1 MSVSVLGIRHHGP
14 GSARSL
20 RDELERLKPD
30 VVLIE
35 GPPEADELVTLA
47 HDPDLQPPVALL
59 AHVPGEPST
68 AAFWPFAVF
77 SPEWQAI
84 RHAVAAGVPVRF
96 CDLPAVHSLASRPG
110 ASGHTEPGET
120 GDTGPA
126 GPARP
131 REGEAPEGAGERG
144 PDAKVPGSPGE
155 TTDGERD
162 DDTDEV
168 APEAVRIDPIGALAR
183 AAGYDDPERWWEDAV
198 EHRGDTPFHMIAQA
212 MEAVREGHVADE
224 YEARRE
230 AFMRRTIRRAVKDGF
245 ERIVVV
251 CGAWHV
257 PALAGTAR
265 EGAPWGAGLPTVKA
279 DDALLRGLPKV
290 KAEMTWVPWTYGRL
304 AAWSG
309 YGAGVTSPGWYHHLF
324 ASPDRPVERWLT
336 GAAGVLREEDLP
348 VSSAHV
354 IEAVRLAES
363 LAVLR
368 GRPLAGLAEVT
379 EAVRA
384 VLCEGDDL
392 PVELIQRRMVVG
404 ERLGQVPDA
413 TPMVPLQRHLREEQ
427 RRVRLKP
434 EALDREYDLDLRKP
448 LDLERSRLLHR
459 LRLLG
464 VGWGTPQESRG
475 KGTFRESWSLA
486 WRPEFDIDLIEAGA
500 WGTTVPAAAA
510 ARVRDL
516 AQGGGAPGQGTRGRP
531 PGPGGGPGTAGPG
544 GTGPGAPAPGGS
556 GPGGSGPGGAGGS
569 GGMSGGG
576 AAGGVTLAGLTGLV
590 ERCLLAD
597 LPEAL
602 PYVLDALSERA
613 ALDGDVTHL
622 MAALP
627 AMVRAQRYGDVRG
640 TPATGLATI
649 VEAMLTRIC
658 VGLGGAVTG
667 LDDDAARDLIRHVDA
682 VHAAV
687 ALLDIGP
694 ARPAGP
700 RALGG
705 SGENDG
711 SRGKGGSGGNDGSGE
726 GGLSE
731 GAGPEAAGSEEAGS
745 GGAGADGSRGPEGAG
760 FGGAGADG
768 SRVSE
773 GAGADG
779 SWGPGG
785 SAGSGEETPRG
796 RWLVALRGASGRA
809 DLHGLIEGRLTR
821 ILLDAADLDT
831 AEVGRRMSRAMSAGH
846 PPARAAAWIE
856 GFLSG
861 GGLLLVHDP
870 RLLGLVDEWLTG
882 LAPETFVDVLPLLRR
897 TFGAFAAPERR
908 SIGARVRSLGAGT
921 GGPAPDAEDF
931 DEERAAAA
939 VRTVLAILGPTIA
952 EPTIPGRTGSADG

>member
-1 MSVSVLGIRHHGP
+1 MSVSVLGVRHHGP

-30 VVLIE
+30 IVLIE
-35 GPPEADELVTLA
+35 GPPEADGLVELA
-47 HDPDLQPPVALL
+47 KDPGLEPPVALL
-59 AHVPGEPST
+59 AHVPGEPSK

-84 RHAVAAGVPVRF
+84 RHAVEAGIPVRF
-96 CDLPAVHSLASRPG
+96 CDLPAAHSLAAER
-110 ASGHTEPGET
+110 EE
-120 GDTGPA
+120 PA
-126 GPARP
+126 GPEEEGAQDGAPGDEGRDAEPRGRRP
-131 REGEAPEGAGERG
+131 EDGAGPERREGAGQAGEREPLAEGPRDGQGLERREGGGQAGEREPSAEGPRDGQG
-144 PDAKVPGSPGE
+144 PDSGMP
-155 TTDGERD
+155 
-162 DDTDEV
+162 
-168 APEAVRIDPIGALAR
+168 AVRADPIGTLAR
-183 AAGYDDPERWWEDAV
+183 AAGYDDPERWWEDVV
-198 EHRGDTPFHMIAQA
+198 EHRGDTPFQVIAEA
-212 MEAVREGHVADE
+212 MAAVREGHVADA

-245 ERIVVV
+245 ERIAVV

-257 PALAGTAR
+257 PALAGPSR
-265 EGAPWGAGLPTVKA
+265 EGAAWGTGLPTVKA

-324 ASPDRPVERWLT
+324 ASADRPVERWLT
-336 GAAGVLREEDLP
+336 AAAGVLREEDLP

-354 IEAVRLAES
+354 IEAVRLTQS

-379 EAVRA
+379 EAARA

-404 ERLGQVPDA
+404 ERLGHVPDA

-427 RRVRLKP
+427 RRLKLKP
-434 EALDREYDLDLRKP
+434 EALDREHDLDLRKP

-464 VGWGTPQESRG
+464 VEWGTPQESRS
-475 KGTFRESWSLA
+475 KGTFRESWTLA
-486 WRPEFDIDLIEAGA
+486 WRPEFDIELIEASA
-500 WGTTVPAAAA
+500 WGTTVPAAAG

-516 AQGGGAPGQGTRGRP
+516 ADGGRP
-531 PGPGGGPGTAGPG
+531 PGPARGAAGP
-544 GTGPGAPAPGGS
+544 
-556 GPGGSGPGGAGGS
+556 GPGGAP
-569 GGMSGGG
+569 
-576 AAGGVTLAGLTGLV
+576 AGVSLAGLTGLV

-597 LPEAL
+597 LPDAL
-602 PYVLDALSERA
+602 PYVLDALSARA
-613 ALDGDVTHL
+613 ALDSDVTHL

-640 TPATGLATI
+640 TPATGLAAI
-649 VEAMLTRIC
+649 VDALLTRVC

-667 LDDDAARDLIRHVDA
+667 LDDDAARDLLRHIDG

-687 ALLDIGP
+687 ALLDG
-694 ARPAGP
+694 A
-700 RALGG
+700 
-705 SGENDG
+705 SGT
-711 SRGKGGSGGNDGSGE
+711 
-726 GGLSE
+726 
-731 GAGPEAAGSEEAGS
+731 EAPQA
-745 GGAGADGSRGPEGAG
+745 
-760 FGGAGADG
+760 
-768 SRVSE
+768 
-773 GAGADG
+773 
-779 SWGPGG
+779 
-785 SAGSGEETPRG
+785 
-796 RWLVALRGASGRA
+796 RWLATLRGASGRS

-821 ILLDAADLDT
+821 ILLDAGDLD
-831 AEVGRRMSRAMSAGH
+831 ADQVGPRMSRAMSAGH

-861 GGLLLVHDP
+861 GGLLLVHDA
-870 RLLGLVDEWLTG
+870 RLLALIDGWLTG

-908 SIGARVRSLGAGT
+908 SIGSRVRSLTTGAAP
-921 GGPAPDAEDF
+921 GGEDVAEL
-931 DEERAAAA
+931 DEERAEAA
-939 VRTVLAILGPTIA
+939 VRTVLMILGKTEA
-952 EPTIPGRTGSADG
+952 E

>member
-1 MSVSVLGIRHHGP
+1 MSVSVLGVRHHGP

-20 RDELERLKPD
+20 SRELERLKPD
-30 VVLIE
+30 IVLIE
-35 GPPEADELVTLA
+35 GPPEADVLVELA
-47 HDPDLQPPVALL
+47 KDPGLEPPVALL
-59 AHVPGEPST
+59 AHVPGEPAK

-84 RHAVAAGVPVRF
+84 RHAVGAGVPVRF
-96 CDLPAVHSLASRPG
+96 CDLPAVHSLASDPEEPEDPGESGEPGEERRVGAPPDAGAEGARPEG
-110 ASGHTEPGET
+110 TRPEGTEPGNEDP
-120 GDTGPA
+120 GNEGLADEGP
-126 GPARP
+126 R
-131 REGEAPEGAGERG
+131 AGEG
-144 PDAKVPGSPGE
+144 PDAGAS
-155 TTDGERD
+155 
-162 DDTDEV
+162 
-168 APEAVRIDPIGALAR
+168 AVRTDPIGTLAR
-183 AAGYDDPERWWEDAV
+183 AAGYDDPERWWEDVV
-198 EHRGDTPFHMIAQA
+198 EHRGDTPFQVIAEA
-212 MEAVREGHVADE
+212 MAAVREGHVADAR
-224 YEARRE
+224 EARRE

-245 ERIVVV
+245 ERIAVV

-257 PALAGTAR
+257 PALAGTSA
-265 EGAPWGAGLPTVKA
+265 EDAAWGAGLPTVKA

-324 ASPDRPVERWLT
+324 ASADRPVERWLT
-336 GAAGVLREEDLP
+336 AAAGVLREEDLP

-354 IEAVRLAES
+354 IEAVRLTQS

-392 PVELIQRRMVVG
+392 PVELVQRRMVVG
-404 ERLGQVPDA
+404 ERLGRVPDA

-427 RRVRLKP
+427 RRLKLKP

-464 VGWGTPQESRG
+464 VDWGRPQESRS
-475 KGTFRESWSLA
+475 KGTFRESWTLT
-486 WRPEFDIDLIEAGA
+486 WRPEFDIDLIEASA
-500 WGTTVPAAAA
+500 WGTTVPAAAV

-516 AQGGGAPGQGTRGRP
+516 ADGGRLSGQAAPQAGAGS
-531 PGPGGGPGTAGPG
+531 
-544 GTGPGAPAPGGS
+544 S
-556 GPGGSGPGGAGGS
+556 GPASRGGREATPGVS
-569 GGMSGGG
+569 
-576 AAGGVTLAGLTGLV
+576 LAGLTGLV

-602 PYVLDALSERA
+602 PYVLDALSARA
-613 ALDGDVTHL
+613 ALDSDVTHL

-649 VEAMLTRIC
+649 VDALLSRIC

-667 LDDDAARDLIRHVDA
+667 LDDDAARDLLRHIDG

-687 ALLDIGP
+687 ALLDG
-694 ARPAGP
+694 AADEEAP
-700 RALGG
+700 RA
-705 SGENDG
+705 
-711 SRGKGGSGGNDGSGE
+711 
-726 GGLSE
+726 
-731 GAGPEAAGSEEAGS
+731 
-745 GGAGADGSRGPEGAG
+745 
-760 FGGAGADG
+760 
-768 SRVSE
+768 
-773 GAGADG
+773 
-779 SWGPGG
+779 
-785 SAGSGEETPRG
+785 
-796 RWLVALRGASGRA
+796 RWPATLRAVSGRS
-809 DLHGLIEGRLTR
+809 DLHGLIEGRLIR
-821 ILLDAADLDT
+821 ILLDAGDLDT
-831 AEVGRRMSRAMSAGH
+831 ASVDSRMSRAMSAGH

-861 GGLLLVHDP
+861 GGLLLVHDA
-870 RLLGLVDEWLTG
+870 RLLSLVDGWLTG

-908 SIGARVRSLGAGT
+908 SIGSRVRSLASGT
-921 GGPAPDAEDF
+921 VPDAAGVAEF
-931 DEERAAAA
+931 DDGRAAAA
-939 VRTVLAILGPTIA
+939 VRTVLMILGKTEGA
-952 EPTIPGRTGSADG
+952 

>member
-47 HDPDLQPPVALL
+47 GDPGLQPPVALL

-110 ASGHTEPGET
+110 TGAHPEP
-120 GDTGPA
+120 GDTGD
-126 GPARP
+126 GPAAP
-131 REGEAPEGAGERG
+131 PEGEAPEGAGDRR
-144 PDAKVPGSPGE
+144 PDAKVPGSPGAATGDE
-155 TTDGERD
+155 GNGDTDG
-162 DDTDEV
+162 DTDDAPDDA

-427 RRVRLKP
+427 RRVKLKP

-464 VGWGTPQESRG
+464 VDWGTPRESRS

-516 AQGGGAPGQGTRGRP
+516 ADGGAATGPAPRGGAS
-531 PGPGGGPGTAGPG
+531 GPGAGAPGTAGPG
-544 GTGPGAPAPGGS
+544 RA
-556 GPGGSGPGGAGGS
+556 GGARGAS
-569 GGMSGGG
+569 GGAS
-576 AAGGVTLAGLTGLV
+576 GGVTLAVLTGLV

-602 PYVLDALSERA
+602 PYVLDALSARA

-640 TPATGLATI
+640 TPATGLVTI

-667 LDDDAARDLIRHVDA
+667 LDDDAARDLIRHIDA

-687 ALLDIGP
+687 ALLDTGP
-694 ARPAGP
+694 ARQ
-700 RALGG
+700 
-705 SGENDG
+705 
-711 SRGKGGSGGNDGSGE
+711 DGSGE
-726 GGLSE
+726 G
-731 GAGPEAAGSEEAGS
+731 
-745 GGAGADGSRGPEGAG
+745 
-760 FGGAGADG
+760 
-768 SRVSE
+768 
-773 GAGADG
+773 
-779 SWGPGG
+779 
-785 SAGSGEETPRG
+785 EETPQE
-796 RWLVALRGASGRA
+796 RWLTALRGASGRA

-831 AEVGRRMSRAMSAGH
+831 AEVGRRMSLAMSAGH
-846 PPARAAAWIE
+846 PAARAAAWIE

-908 SIGARVRSLGAGT
+908 SIGSRVRSLGTAGT
-921 GGPAPDAEDF
+921 GGPAREAEDF

-939 VRTVLAILGPTIA
+939 VRTVLAILGPAISG
-952 EPTIPGRTGSADG
+952 PTISEGTGSTDG

>member
-35 GPPEADELVTLA
+35 GPPEADELVELA
-47 HDPDLQPPVALL
+47 RDPDLQPPVALL

-110 ASGHTEPGET
+110 ATGHAEPGET
-120 GDTGPA
+120 GDTESAEPQ
-126 GPARP
+126 
-131 REGEAPEGAGERG
+131 EGAGTGG
-144 PDAKVPGSPGE
+144 PAAKTPGSRGE
-155 TTDGERD
+155 AAHDGETDGETGGGTSGE
-162 DDTDEV
+162 TDG
-168 APEAVRIDPIGALAR
+168 ATPEAVRVDPIGALAR

-198 EHRGDTPFHMIAQA
+198 EHRGDTPFHMIAEA

-230 AFMRRTIRRAVKDGF
+230 AFMRRTIRRAVRDGF

-257 PALAGTAR
+257 PALVGTSR

-324 ASPDRPVERWLT
+324 TSPDRPVERWLT

-404 ERLGQVPDA
+404 ERLGQVPDT

-427 RRVRLKP
+427 RRVKLKP

-516 AQGGGAPGQGTRGRP
+516 ADGGGTPGTATGGGASGAA
-531 PGPGGGPGTAGPG
+531 PGPGGGGPGTAGPG
-544 GTGPGAPAPGGS
+544 SG
-556 GPGGSGPGGAGGS
+556 GPGGSAGPGG
-569 GGMSGGG
+569 MS
-576 AAGGVTLAGLTGLV
+576 GGVTLAGLTGLV

-602 PYVLDALSERA
+602 PHVLDALSARA

-640 TPATGLATI
+640 TPATGLVTI

-667 LDDDAARDLIRHVDA
+667 LDDDAARDLIRHIDA

-687 ALLDIGP
+687 ALLDTGP
-694 ARPAGP
+694 AHP
-700 RALGG
+700 
-705 SGENDG
+705 DG
-711 SRGKGGSGGNDGSGE
+711 SE
-726 GGLSE
+726 
-731 GAGPEAAGSEEAGS
+731 
-745 GGAGADGSRGPEGAG
+745 
-760 FGGAGADG
+760 
-768 SRVSE
+768 
-773 GAGADG
+773 
-779 SWGPGG
+779 
-785 SAGSGEETPRG
+785 EETPRG

-870 RLLGLVDEWLTG
+870 RLLGLVDDWLTG

-908 SIGARVRSLGAGT
+908 SIGSRVRSLGAGT
-921 GGPAPDAEDF
+921 DALAPDEEGF

-939 VRTVLAILGPTIA
+939 VRTVLTILGPTIS
-952 EPTIPGRTGSADG
+952 GRTGSADG

>member
-20 RDELERLKPD
+20 RDELERLRPD
-30 VVLIE
+30 IVLIE
-35 GPPEADELVTLA
+35 GPPEADGLVELA
-47 HDPDLQPPVALL
+47 KDPGLEPPVALL
-59 AHVPGEPST
+59 AYVPGEPSK

-84 RHAVAAGVPVRF
+84 RHAVEAGVPVRF
-96 CDLPAVHSLASRPG
+96 CDLPAAHSLASRPEE
-110 ASGHTEPGET
+110 EPGE
-120 GDTGPA
+120 GRAPDTAPEDAGPEDGRPADRRGPA
-126 GPARP
+126 GHAPGTEP
-131 REGEAPEGAGERG
+131 PEGEGPQAGM
-144 PDAKVPGSPGE
+144 P
-155 TTDGERD
+155 
-162 DDTDEV
+162 
-168 APEAVRIDPIGALAR
+168 AVRTDPIGTLAR
-183 AAGYDDPERWWEDAV
+183 AAGYDDPERWWEDVV
-198 EHRGDTPFHMIAQA
+198 EHRGDTPFRVIAEA
-212 MEAVREGHVADE
+212 MAAVRDGHVADA

-245 ERIVVV
+245 ERIAVV

-257 PALAGTAR
+257 PALAGTAE
-265 EGAPWGAGLPTVKA
+265 EGAGWGAGLPTVKA
-279 DDALLRGLPKV
+279 DDELLRGLPKV

-324 ASPDRPVERWLT
+324 ASADRPVERWLT
-336 GAAGVLREEDLP
+336 AAAGVLREEDLP

-354 IEAVRLAES
+354 IEAVRLTQS

-404 ERLGQVPDA
+404 ERLGHVPDA

-427 RRVRLKP
+427 RRLRLKP
-434 EALDREYDLDLRKP
+434 EALDREHDLDLRRP

-464 VGWGTPQESRG
+464 VDWGTPQESRS
-475 KGTFRESWSLA
+475 KGTFRESWTLA
-486 WRPEFDIDLIEAGA
+486 WRPEFDVDLIEAGA

-516 AQGGGAPGQGTRGRP
+516 ADGGQPAGPTSQGAAGQGPAGPVPGAPGGRAAAP
-531 PGPGGGPGTAGPG
+531 AGP
-544 GTGPGAPAPGGS
+544 S
-556 GPGGSGPGGAGGS
+556 
-569 GGMSGGG
+569 
-576 AAGGVTLAGLTGLV
+576 LAGLTGLV

-597 LPEAL
+597 LPDAL
-602 PYVLDALSERA
+602 PYVLDALSARA
-613 ALDGDVTHL
+613 ALDSDVTHL

-640 TPATGLATI
+640 TPATGLAAI
-649 VEAMLTRIC
+649 VDALLTRVC

-667 LDDDAARDLIRHVDA
+667 LDDDAARDLLRHIDGVQ
-682 VHAAV
+682 AAV
-687 ALLDIGP
+687 ALLDG
-694 ARPAGP
+694 A
-700 RALGG
+700 
-705 SGENDG
+705 S
-711 SRGKGGSGGNDGSGE
+711 
-726 GGLSE
+726 
-731 GAGPEAAGSEEAGS
+731 GAGSPQ
-745 GGAGADGSRGPEGAG
+745 
-760 FGGAGADG
+760 
-768 SRVSE
+768 
-773 GAGADG
+773 
-779 SWGPGG
+779 
-785 SAGSGEETPRG
+785 T
-796 RWLVALRGASGRA
+796 RWLAALRGACGRS

-821 ILLDAADLDT
+821 ILLDAGDLD
-831 AEVGRRMSRAMSAGH
+831 ADQVGPRMSRAMSAGH

-861 GGLLLVHDP
+861 GGLLLVHDA
-870 RLLGLVDEWLTG
+870 RLLALIDGWLTG

-908 SIGARVRSLGAGT
+908 SIGSRVRSLVTGAVPG
-921 GGPAPDAEDF
+921 AEGVAEL

-939 VRTVLAILGPTIA
+939 VRTVLMILGKA
-952 EPTIPGRTGSADG
+952 EAE

>member
-1 MSVSVLGIRHHGP
+1 MSVSVLGVRHHGP

-30 VVLIE
+30 IVLIE
-35 GPPEADELVTLA
+35 GPPEADGLVELA
-47 HDPDLQPPVALL
+47 KDPGLEPPVALL
-59 AHVPGEPST
+59 AHVPGEPSK

-84 RHAVAAGVPVRF
+84 RHAVEAGIPVRF
-96 CDLPAVHSLASRPG
+96 CDLPAAHSLAAER
-110 ASGHTEPGET
+110 EE
-120 GDTGPA
+120 PA
-126 GPARP
+126 GP
-131 REGEAPEGAGERG
+131 GEEGAQDGAPGDAGRDAEPQERRPEDGPG
-144 PDAKVPGSPGE
+144 PDSGMP
-155 TTDGERD
+155 
-162 DDTDEV
+162 
-168 APEAVRIDPIGALAR
+168 AVRTDPIGTLAR
-183 AAGYDDPERWWEDAV
+183 AAGYDDPERWWEDVV
-198 EHRGDTPFHMIAQA
+198 EHRGDTPFQVIAEA
-212 MEAVREGHVADE
+212 MAAVREGHVADA

-245 ERIVVV
+245 ERIAVV

-257 PALAGTAR
+257 PALAGPSR
-265 EGAPWGAGLPTVKA
+265 EGAAWGAGLPTVKA

-324 ASPDRPVERWLT
+324 ASADRPVERWLT
-336 GAAGVLREEDLP
+336 AAAGVLREEDLP

-354 IEAVRLAES
+354 IEAVRLTQS

-379 EAVRA
+379 EAARA

-404 ERLGQVPDA
+404 ERLGHVPDA

-427 RRVRLKP
+427 RRLKLKP
-434 EALDREYDLDLRKP
+434 EALDREHDLDLRKP

-464 VGWGTPQESRG
+464 VEWGTPQESRS
-475 KGTFRESWSLA
+475 KGTFRESWTLA
-486 WRPEFDIDLIEAGA
+486 WRPEFDIELIEASA
-500 WGTTVPAAAA
+500 WGTTVPAAAG

-516 AQGGGAPGQGTRGRP
+516 ADGGRP
-531 PGPGGGPGTAGPG
+531 PGPARGAAGP
-544 GTGPGAPAPGGS
+544 
-556 GPGGSGPGGAGGS
+556 GPGGAP
-569 GGMSGGG
+569 
-576 AAGGVTLAGLTGLV
+576 AGVSLAGLTGLV

-597 LPEAL
+597 LPDAL
-602 PYVLDALSERA
+602 PYVLDVLSARA
-613 ALDGDVTHL
+613 ALDSDVTHL

-649 VEAMLTRIC
+649 VDALLTRVC

-667 LDDDAARDLIRHVDA
+667 LDDDAARDLLRHIDG

-687 ALLDIGP
+687 ALLDG
-694 ARPAGP
+694 A
-700 RALGG
+700 
-705 SGENDG
+705 SGT
-711 SRGKGGSGGNDGSGE
+711 
-726 GGLSE
+726 
-731 GAGPEAAGSEEAGS
+731 EAPQA
-745 GGAGADGSRGPEGAG
+745 
-760 FGGAGADG
+760 
-768 SRVSE
+768 
-773 GAGADG
+773 
-779 SWGPGG
+779 
-785 SAGSGEETPRG
+785 
-796 RWLVALRGASGRA
+796 RWLATLRGASGRS

-821 ILLDAADLDT
+821 ILLDAGDLD
-831 AEVGRRMSRAMSAGH
+831 ADQVGPRMSRAMSAGH

-861 GGLLLVHDP
+861 GGLLLVHDA
-870 RLLGLVDEWLTG
+870 RLLALIDGWLTG

-897 TFGAFAAPERR
+897 TFGTFAAPERR
-908 SIGARVRSLGAGT
+908 SIGSRVRSLTTGAVP
-921 GGPAPDAEDF
+921 GGEDVAEL

-939 VRTVLAILGPTIA
+939 VRTVLMILGKTEA
-952 EPTIPGRTGSADG
+952 E